1 MQTNTKILA
10 KEFEYL
16 APKTLDEALNLLD
29 KYKDKN
35 IKILAGGTDLLVKM
49 KTTDLQVDYLLN
61 IKNIPELDFYR
72 YNTRIKIR
80 SYNPFISYCKRR
92 KSKNELYCTL

>member
-10 KEFEYL
+10 QEFEYL
-16 APKTLDEALNLLD
+16 APKTIDEALDLLD

-49 KTTDLQVDYLLN
+49 KTSDLKIDYLIN
-61 IKNIPELDFYR
+61 IKNI
-72 YNTRIKIR
+72 
-80 SYNPFISYCKRR
+80 
-92 KSKNELYCTL
+92 